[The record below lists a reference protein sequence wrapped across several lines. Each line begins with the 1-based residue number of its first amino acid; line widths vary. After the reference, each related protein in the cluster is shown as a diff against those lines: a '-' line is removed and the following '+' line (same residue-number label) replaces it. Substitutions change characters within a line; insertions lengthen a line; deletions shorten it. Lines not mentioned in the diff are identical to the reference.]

1 MKFVIKHEIKGRLR
15 IHAVQGRMTYEQA
28 DTLCWFLEKQDIVT
42 DAKVYE
48 RTADAVICY
57 TGDREE
63 VLRILRGFSYEK
75 ADVPDNV
82 LASSGRELNSGFRE
96 QLITKMILHYG
107 SRMIVPMPV
116 RKVWLTFK
124 ALKYI
129 WKGIRC
135 LAKRKI
141 EVPVLDATAIGVSVI
156 RGDFNTAGS
165 VMFLLGIGE
174 LLEEWTHKKSVGD
187 LARSM
192 SLNVKKV
199 WLKREDQEV
208 LVRSSSVQPGDV
220 IVVHMGNVIPFDG
233 VVCGGEGM
241 VNQAS
246 LTGESLPV
254 RRTEGKSVYAGTVL
268 EEGELEIEVRAVT
281 GSTRFEKIV
290 TMIED
295 SEKLKSALEGR
306 AEHLA
311 DRLVPYTLL
320 GTGIVGLVTRNAAK
334 ALSVLMVDFSC
345 ALKLA
350 MPIAVLSAIREA
362 GQHGITVKGGKYLEA
377 VAEADTIVF
386 DKTGTLTKARPTVKE
401 VVSFGEYPE
410 EELLR
415 IAACLEEH
423 FPHSMAKAVVDAAK
437 KRKLYHEEMHS
448 KVEYVVAHGISSYI
462 DGRKV
467 IIGSSHFVFEDEGC
481 TVREPFR
488 EKFDALPGEY
498 SHLYLAVENSLEA
511 VICIEDPLREEA
523 RGMVQSLKAEGIRK
537 VVMMT
542 GDSERTAASIAERV
556 GVDEYYSEVLPE
568 DKARFVEAE
577 KAAGH
582 KVIMIGDGINDSPAL
597 SAADAGVAVSD
608 GAEIAREIADITI
621 ASDDLMAVVTMKRLA
636 DAMMRRIQRNYRG
649 IVGINSSLIALGVA
663 GVIQPT
669 TSALLH
675 NTSTLAIS
683 LRSMKNLLP
692 EEGRNLSLAQGS
704 PSSR

>member
-1 MKFVIKHEIKGRLR
+1 
-15 IHAVQGRMTYEQA
+15 MTCAQA
-28 DTLCWFLEKQDIVT
+28 DTLCWFLGRQEYVT

-57 TGDREE
+57 TGSREE
-63 VLRILRGFSYEK
+63 VIAVLKGFSYENT
-75 ADVPDNV
+75 DVPENV
-82 LASSGRELNSGFRE
+82 LSSSGRELNSSFRE
-96 QLITKMILHYG
+96 QLITRVILHYG
-107 SRMIVPMPV
+107 SKLIIPYPI

-124 ALKYI
+124 ALRYI
-129 WKGIRC
+129 WKGLKC
-135 LAKRKI
+135 LARRKI
-141 EVPVLDATAIGVSVI
+141 EVPVLDAMAIGVSVI
-156 RGDFNTAGS
+156 RADFDTAGS
-165 VMFLLGIGE
+165 VMFLLGVGE

-199 WLKREDQEV
+199 WLKKDDQEI
-208 LVRSSSVQPGDV
+208 LVNASDIRPGDTV
-220 IVVHMGNVIPFDG
+220 VVHMGNVIPFDG
-233 VVCGGEGM
+233 EVSGGEGM

-254 RRTEGKSVYAGTVL
+254 RRETGKTVYAGTVL
-268 EEGELEIEVRAVT
+268 EEGELEILVKAVS

-295 SEKLKSALEGR
+295 SEKLKSALESK

-311 DRLVPYTLL
+311 DKLVPYTLL
-320 GTGIVGLVTRNAAK
+320 GTGIVGLVTRNVTK

-386 DKTGTLTKARPTVKE
+386 DKTGTLTKAKPTVKE
-401 VVSFGEYPE
+401 VVVFGDYPE
-410 EELLR
+410 DESLR

-448 KVEYVVAHGISSYI
+448 KVEYIVAHGISSYI
-462 DGRKV
+462 GEKKV
-467 IIGSSHFVFEDEGC
+467 VIGSSHFVFEDEGC
-481 TVREPFR
+481 RIRPEMQER
-488 EKFDALPGEY
+488 FDTLPSEY
-498 SHLYLAVENSLEA
+498 SHLYLAIDGELTA

-523 RGMVQSLKAEGIRK
+523 ADMVRMLKEEGLKK

-542 GDSERTAASIAERV
+542 GDSERTAASIARRV

-568 DKARFVEAE
+568 DKARFVEKE
-577 KAAGH
+577 KEAGR

-597 SAADAGVAVSD
+597 SAADAGIAISD

-621 ASDDLMAVVTMKRLA
+621 AADDLRVIVTLKRLA
-636 DAMMRRIQRNYRG
+636 NAMMNRIQCNYRG
-649 IVGINSSLIALGVA
+649 IVGINSGLIALGVG

-683 LRSMKNLLP
+683 LKSMQDLLP
-692 EEGRNLSLAQGS
+692 EEEV
-704 PSSR
+704 